1 MAMGSKFGF
10 SWSWKR
16 ATGLSAA
23 KGKIS
28 RKIGIPLTKS
38 GRQRK
43 LGRMVGGVLW
53 PLAATPTKPD
63 ELVEAWD
70 SSIED
75 EDEDEGENPFGKVE
89 RPIGFLGRSWALFS
103 ALCFGCLSLLCV
115 AGAAMSWENKV
126 LAGVLGIAGA
136 GLFVLALRRACV
148 AFT

>member
-1 MAMGSKFGF
+1 MGSKFGF

-53 PLAATPTKPD
+53 PFAFTPPKRD
-63 ELVEAWD
+63 EQVEAWD
-70 SSIED
+70 SRI
-75 EDEDEGENPFGKVE
+75 EDEDEGESPFAKVKQ
-89 RPIGFLGRSWALFS
+89 PIGFLGRCWAL
-103 ALCFGCLSLLCV
+103 ATAVLFGCLSLLCM

-126 LAGVLGIAGA
+126 LAGVVGIVGA
-136 GLFVLALRRACV
+136 GLFVLALRRAWV